1 MLTATGFVNRRGQFL
16 TPTESTPLDR
26 SPKNLSLVITS
37 ATPTAVP
44 NFVQI
49 HLRGASG
56 WNIMKILFIGL
67 RTFFHQLTYRL
78 DTSTDFHAWWLKWRG
93 LAQRRAFGGGISL
106 ILHPILGVKY
116 PQNPNFRGVNRR
128 FQAKRAKYWKVH
140 VIEPTA
146 SILTKFGTT
155 IQTTKWTSC
164 VVPICAQQIQDGGR
178 QLFLKRL
185 NCCISATVWPILM
198 KLAWWIELAPYSEP
212 TVKISNFW
220 KSKMAAVAILKITKT
235 GNGLTD
241 LYKIWYADA

>member
-56 WNIMKILFIGL
+56 WNIMKIFFTGL
-67 RTFFHQLTYRL
+67 RRAYLFSSTHLQVRHVDGFSRL
-78 DTSTDFHAWWLKWRG
+78 M
-93 LAQRRAFGGGISL
+93 AQMTRTRTTTCLWGGFRWYCTQFW
-106 ILHPILGVKY
+106 GVKY
-116 PQNPNFRGVNRR
+116 PQNPNFRGLNRR

-185 NCCISATVWPILM
+185 NCCISATVWPILQR
-198 KLAWWIELAPYSEP
+198 
-212 TVKISNFW
+212 
-220 KSKMAAVAILKITKT
+220 
-235 GNGLTD
+235 TD
-241 LYKIWYADA
+241 R